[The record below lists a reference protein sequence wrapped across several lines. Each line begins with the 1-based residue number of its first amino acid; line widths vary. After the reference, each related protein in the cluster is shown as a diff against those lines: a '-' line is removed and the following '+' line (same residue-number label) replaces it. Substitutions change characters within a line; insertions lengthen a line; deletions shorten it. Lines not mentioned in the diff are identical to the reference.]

1 MSTVFTE
8 PINLGDLVKY
18 EEDNLFY
25 SRDNVIVASNQVL
38 ALGTVV
44 GMTDTQ
50 RVTALAPAATD
61 GSQNAYGILLH
72 AVDTTLTNTLPGK
85 AEAVVLAR
93 ECVVSDAYVIW
104 PSGIS
109 ASDKAIAIQ
118 QLKVPGILIR
128 QGA

>member
-1 MSTVFTE
+1 MSTVFSE

-25 SRDNVIVASNQVL
+25 SRDTVTVAPNQVL

-50 RVTALAPAATD
+50 RVTALAPAATN

-72 AVDTTLTNTLPGK
+72 SVDTTVPGN
-85 AEAVVLAR
+85 AEALILAR
-93 ECVVSDAYVIW
+93 ECVVSDAYVVW

-109 ASDKAIAIQ
+109 ANDKATAIQ

>member
-1 MSTVFTE
+1 MSTVFSE

-25 SRDNVIVASNQVL
+25 SRDSVTVAPNQVL

-44 GMTDTQ
+44 GMTDSQ

-72 AVDTTLTNTLPGK
+72 AVDTTTPGK
-85 AEAVVLAR
+85 TEALVLAR
-93 ECVVSDAYVIW
+93 ECVVSDAYVVW
-104 PSGIS
+104 PVGIS
-109 ASDKAIAIQ
+109 ANDKATAIQ